1 MILLLNTRATR
12 AKNRRF
18 PLSVLALAAALPE
31 GVTWEIVDGNLEGS
45 DPAAEAAAIV
55 AARAGTDDPV
65 RLVGMTRHARP
76 AAPLRGARR
85 ARAQGAFPRI
95 SRSCGA
101 ATSRASTRRRS
112 CARPTWTTS
121 SAGRAS
127 GRSPSSSASSQGAST
142 PRPSRGSAGRTAGEP
157 RLNPERVWE
166 GPDAFPHVPWDRVDV
181 PTYLRPSALG
191 ARSGVYQASIG
202 CPYTCN
208 FCGVIGAFGSR
219 EKFASPARTAADL
232 ALLVARHGMDAVHFY
247 DNNFFLREEHAVELC
262 ERIAPLG
269 LKWWAE
275 ARIDAMLRFS
285 DATWRTIRRAG
296 LTMAYFGAESGS
308 NERLKKMS
316 KNLTIEQ
323 TLALAAKTKEHGILP
338 EFSFVFGDPDD
349 PEDDVE
355 TNLAFIERLA
365 AINPD
370 LKLITYFYTPTPQR
384 RGTYGNVDPLSATPA
399 TLEEWTTPEWLGVD
413 DARGSARP
421 VAAAAPQ
428 GTRRGL
434 RPPAEGRARAGG
446 LAGLRPPEGSP
457 VSAVLAAR
465 DAYRLWS
472 DTYDE
477 ENPLTTLDEA
487 AVRLLTPRPRGPRP
501 PRRRLR
507 HGPPPRLPRGARRAL
522 PAGVDLVF
530 EMLARGPARAG
541 PSRRDRRRGPPGA
554 AVSRRRASTSCGAGS
569 RPATSRRSR
578 RSTPSSR
585 ASSGPAGAPS
595 SRTSTPRRSAAATRA
610 SSATPPAP
618 SHAVEHVVHE
628 RARPRGRRARRRA
641 LVRFRP
647 GRSASAPRC
656 APSTSGPGSST
667 ATRATR
673 ACRSSS
679 P

>member
-1 MILLLNTRATR
+1 M
-12 AKNRRF
+12 
-18 PLSVLALAAALPE
+18 
-31 GVTWEIVDGNLEGS
+31 
-45 DPAAEAAAIV
+45 
-55 AARAGTDDPV
+55 
-65 RLVGMTRHARP
+65 
-76 AAPLRGARR
+76 
-85 ARAQGAFPRI
+85 
-95 SRSCGA
+95 
-101 ATSRASTRRRS
+101 
-112 CARPTWTTS
+112 
-121 SAGRAS
+121 
-127 GRSPSSSASSQGAST
+127 
-142 PRPSRGSAGRTAGEP
+142 
-157 RLNPERVWE
+157 
-166 GPDAFPHVPWDRVDV
+166 PWDRVDV
-181 PTYLRPSALG
+181 PTYLRPTALG

-219 EKFASPARTAADL
+219 EKFASPARTGADL

-384 RGTYGNVDPLSATPA
+384 RGTYGNVDPLSTTPA
-399 TLEEWTTPEWLGVD
+399 TLEEWTTPEWLGWMTHEDPHVPWLP
-413 DARGSARP
+413 RP
-421 VAAAAPQ
+421 PQ
-428 GTRRGL
+428 GASRGL
-434 RPPAEGRARAGG
+434 RPPPEGRPRAGG

-457 VSAVLAAR
+457 VSAVLATR

-501 PRRRLR
+501 PRRGLR
-507 HGPPPRLPRGARRAL
+507 HGPPPRLPRRTRRARPRGSTSSSRCSRGDGACRGDPPR
-522 PAGVDLVF
+522 PAPRTSGRCLF
-530 EMLARGPARAG
+530 P
-541 PSRRDRRRGPPGA
+541 RRG
-554 AVSRRRASTSCGAGS
+554 STSRGAGS
-569 RPATSRRSR
+569 RPATCRPSR

-585 ASSGPAGAPS
+585 ASSGSGGCAVVTDFHPEAIRRGHARIFRDAAGA
-595 SRTSTPRRSAAATRA
+595 
-610 SSATPPAP
+610 

-628 RARPRGRRARRRA
+628 AARPRGRRG
-641 LVRFRP
+641 RP
-647 GRSASAPRC
+647 PGSPSIPAARSASAPRC
-656 APSTSGPGSST
+656 VRSTSGPASST

-673 ACRSSS
+673 ACRSFSR
-679 P
+679 